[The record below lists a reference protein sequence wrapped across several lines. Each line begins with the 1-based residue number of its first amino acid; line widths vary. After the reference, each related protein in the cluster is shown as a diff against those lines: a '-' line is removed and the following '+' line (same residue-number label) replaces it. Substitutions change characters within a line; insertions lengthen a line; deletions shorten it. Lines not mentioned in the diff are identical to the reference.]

1 MLRARPAAR
10 LLIFVVLALG
20 GCTMWKE
27 KQPATWKSATGAEQF
42 ERLLWQEIKARNWP
56 EVEKRLGAT
65 LVVVL
70 PSGTRDRAAQMEF
83 LKGLEITDYSIGEM
97 EVRPNG
103 HDMVVTYTITVQ
115 GRVNGQPIGAGPW
128 RMLGVWQQ
136 VGTSWIAI
144 VQAGMPTSPEG
155 QERK

>member
-1 MLRARPAAR
+1 MSKSTQVALP
-10 LLIFVVLALG
+10 LIVVLALS

-27 KQPATWKSATGAEQF
+27 KQPPTWSSATGAEQL
-42 ERLLWQEIKARNWP
+42 ERLLWQEIKARNWQ
-56 EVEKRLGAT
+56 EVEKHLGSN

-70 PSGTRDRAAQMEF
+70 PTGTRDRAAQMEF

-97 EVRPNG
+97 EVTPNG
-103 HDMVVTYTITVQ
+103 NDMVVTYTVSLQ
-115 GRVNGQPIGAGPW
+115 GTANGEPIAPGPW

-144 VQAGMPTSPEG
+144 VQARMPASPEG
-155 QERK
+155 QQRK